1 MLNNFSLT
9 FSSNQDFFNGEKK
22 CNLCL
27 EAGKFRCHLGNTD
40 LKSNLFRGVGGF
52 PKILRSF
59 QSGS

>member
-27 EAGKFRCHLGNTD
+27 EAGKFGCHLGNTD
-40 LKSNLFRGVGGF
+40 LKSNRVGGF
-52 PKILRSF
+52 PKILRNF